1 MRWITLLSLALGAAV
16 AAPATQAA
24 PVWVT
29 AWTASPAPDRKD
41 GTADA
46 PVQFA
51 AQTVRQDIRVGS
63 KGQALRLRISN
74 ELGDAPLH
82 VQDIRVRLKDGSAAA
97 LPVTVDGRRP
107 IDVPVGAA
115 LLSDPLPLAV
125 SALQEISVTAYF
137 PQPTRPAV
145 RRTVVRVVDGRQD
158 EVADTVRVN
167 YQQNVF
173 SAVLVQREERPQV
186 IVALRDSITEGATA
200 TRGSFNQWPER
211 LAQRLQQACPDR
223 FVVLNQGIS
232 GNKLLDHGR
241 SHSALSRLDRDV
253 IAVADADQVIL
264 FEGINDI
271 RHGGGAQP
279 LPGRTDQNMRLG
291 YRQVAAR
298 LHAHGIRAWLGTLT
312 PFGGSERYE
321 PVSATT
327 RASINQ
333 WARGNDNGFDGVVD
347 FDAAL
352 RDPTQPESLPANITR
367 IISIRTTKA
376 TGAWPKRSTW
386 KCWAA
391 GRRAEMPSQP
401 SVTPRRHQGP
411 SHRHHAFFRKRQ
423 AITPAGAART

>member
-1 MRWITLLSLALGAAV
+1 MQRWITLLSLAIGAAV
-16 AAPATQAA
+16 AAPVAQAA

-41 GTADA
+41 GKPEA

-63 KGQALRLRISN
+63 RGEALRLRISN

-82 VQDIRVRLKDGSAAA
+82 VEDIRVRLKDGRAAA
-97 LPVTVDGRRP
+97 LPVTVDGRRA
-107 IDVPVGAA
+107 IDVPVGAT
-115 LLSDPLPLAV
+115 LLSDPVVLPVA
-125 SALQEISVTAYF
+125 ALQEISVTAYF
-137 PQPTRPAV
+137 AQPTRPAV
-145 RRTVVRVVDGRQD
+145 RRTVVRVVDGRQ
-158 EVADTVRVN
+158 EAVADTVRVS

-173 SAVLVQREERPQV
+173 SAVMVQREQRPSV
-186 IVALRDSITEGATA
+186 IVALGDSITEGATA

-232 GNKLLDHGR
+232 GNKVLDHGR
-241 SHSALSRLDRDV
+241 SHSALSRLDRDA

-279 LPGRTDQNMRLG
+279 LPGRNVPDMLLG
-291 YRQVAAR
+291 YQQVAAR
-298 LHAHGIRAWLGTLT
+298 LHAHGIRAYLGTLT

-333 WARGNDNGFDGVVD
+333 WARGKDSGFDGVVD

-352 RDPTQPESLPANITR
+352 RDPKQPESLPANITR
-367 IISIRTTKA
+367 DHLHPNDE
-376 TGAWPKRSTW
+376 GY
-386 KCWAA
+386 
-391 GRRAEMPSQP
+391 RRMAEAIDLKMLGCEA
-401 SVTPRRHQGP
+401 PR
-411 SHRHHAFFRKRQ
+411 
-423 AITPAGAART
+423 